1 QEAASSVLVEI
12 GKRFLNKVMEE
23 VLGKFQPG
31 ILPHPGV
38 LRTFA
43 NLAVANVFG
52 MVPFLNSI
60 LGTLLPMLGMARAD
74 SMKSE
79 CCYGKKFPKNS
90 PKFPKIPRKTQK
102 LE

>member
-1 QEAASSVLVEI
+1 QGAASDVLVEI

-31 ILPHPGV
+31 ILPHPFV

-43 NLAVANVFG
+43 ELAAANVFG

-74 SMKSE
+74 PAKCG
-79 CCYGKKFPKNS
+79 CCYGTQRIPQHSQKF
-90 PKFPKIPRKTQK
+90 
-102 LE
+102 

>member
-1 QEAASSVLVEI
+1 QEAASDVLVEL

-23 VLGKFQPG
+23 ILGKFQPG
-31 ILPHPGV
+31 ILPHPFV

-43 NLAVANVFG
+43 NLATANVFG

-74 SMKSE
+74 CMKSTF
-79 CCYGKKFPKNS
+79 CYALQRFSESIQEYLAGRDQAPD
-90 PKFPKIPRKTQK
+90 
-102 LE
+102 